1 MDKLR
6 KNIKSIGIGFLMV
19 FGFCT
24 ANVKAQQND
33 SLVVSFNEALQYAT
47 ENAYMSKNAG
57 YDIEAAKKQ
66 VWEYMSLGFPQVNMS
81 GGLNDN
87 LSIQENYI
95 TMEDEQGN
103 QQIIKVKFGS
113 QYSWNIGGQVD
124 QLIFDGSYFLG
135 VKASKIFVEMAR
147 RNKEKT
153 EIDVRENVA
162 RAYLVALVAKKNLKV
177 FKDNLKV
184 NEQTL
189 KETDALFKNGFRE
202 ELDVDQIR
210 LMVNNSKNMV
220 LEAERQLLVAKA
232 VLKFSMGVKI
242 EDPLVLN
249 DDLDN
254 LIVPVLSE
262 TVDMNSFNVGNIVDY
277 NISKTQEEIQKIK
290 VKNERAQY
298 YPKLNAFYNYTHYEF
313 GDKFSAMNTSAGQ
326 VLGLSLTMPIFTS
339 GRRNAVVQKERMN
352 LLKAQNEKQMT
363 EENLKRE
370 FLVASTNLLNARE
383 KYQNDKYAVEIAGRV
398 YDKTRVK
405 FKNGISSST
414 ELSQNEGQYIQS
426 QISFIQATL
435 NVLDNFIQYRKA
447 QGSL

>member
-1 MDKLR
+1 MYRFRKKL
-6 KNIKSIGIGFLMV
+6 KSIGLSFLLIPVM
-19 FGFCT
+19 FPLSSL
-24 ANVKAQQND
+24 AQTSD
-33 SLVVSFNEALQYAT
+33 TLTVTFNEALSYAS
-47 ENAYMSKNAG
+47 ENSYMSKSAG
-57 YDIEAAKKQ
+57 YDVEAAKKQ
-66 VWEYMSLGFPQVNMS
+66 VWEYMALGFPQVNMS

-95 TMEDEQGN
+95 SMEFPDGHTEQ
-103 QQIIKVKFGS
+103 IKIQFGS
-113 QYSWNIGGQVD
+113 QYSWNVGGSVD

-147 RNKEKT
+147 KKKQKT

-162 RAYLVALVAKKNLKV
+162 KAYLVALVAKKNLDV
-177 FKDNLKV
+177 FQKNLKV

-189 KETDALFKNGFRE
+189 KETEALFKNGFRE

-210 LMVNNSKNMV
+210 LMVNNSKNFV

-242 EDPLVLN
+242 EAPLVLN

-262 TVDMNSFNVGNIVDY
+262 KVDLNAFNVNTHIDY
-277 NISKTQEEIQKIK
+277 TISETQEEIQKLK
-290 VKNERAQY
+290 MKNERAQY
-298 YPKLNAFYNYTHYEF
+298 FPKLNAFYNYTHYEF
-313 GDKFSAMNTSAGQ
+313 GDKFSTMNNSAGQ
-326 VLGLSLTMPIFTS
+326 VVGLTLSMPVFTT
-339 GRRNAVVQKERMN
+339 GRRHAIVSKEKMN
-352 LLKAQNEKQMT
+352 LLKVQNQKLMT
-363 EENLKRE
+363 KENLKRE

-383 KYQNDKYAVEIAGRV
+383 KYNNDKYGVDIAGRV
-398 YDKTRVK
+398 YDKTRIK
-405 FKNGISSST
+405 FQNGLSSST

-435 NVLDNFIQYRKA
+435 NVLDVFIQYRKA
-447 QGSL
+447 LGSL

>member
-1 MDKLR
+1 MYRHREKMKYAGL
-6 KNIKSIGIGFLMV
+6 SFLLISV
-19 FGFCT
+19 LLPLT
-24 ANVKAQQND
+24 VAAQQTD
-33 SLVVSFNEALQYAT
+33 TLVVSFNGALQYAT
-47 ENAYMSKNAG
+47 ENAYMSKSAG
-57 YDIEAAKKQ
+57 YDVEAAKRQ
-66 VWEYMSLGFPQVNMS
+66 VWEYMSIGFPQVNMS

-113 QYSWNIGGQVD
+113 QYSWNVGGQVD
-124 QLIFDGSYFLG
+124 QLIFDGSYILG

-147 RNKEKT
+147 RKKEKT

-162 RAYLVALVAKKNLKV
+162 KAYLVALVAKKNLAV

-184 NEQTL
+184 NQQTL
-189 KETDALFKNGFRE
+189 KETEALYKNGFRE

-210 LMVNNSKNMV
+210 LMVNNSKNLV
-220 LEAERQLLVAKA
+220 LEAERQMLVAKA
-232 VLKFSMGVKI
+232 VLKFAMGVKI
-242 EDPLVLN
+242 DAPIKLD

-277 NISKTQEEIQKIK
+277 NISKTQEEIQEIK

-326 VLGLSLTMPIFTS
+326 VLGLSLTMPIFTT
-339 GRRNAVVQKERMN
+339 GRRNAIVQKEKMN
-352 LLKAQNEKQMT
+352 LLKAQNERIMT
-363 EENLKRE
+363 EENLRRQ
-370 FLVASTNLLNARE
+370 FLVESTNLLNARE
-383 KYQNDKYAVEIAGRV
+383 KYQNDKLAVDIAGRV
-398 YDKTRVK
+398 YDKTRIK
-405 FKNGISSST
+405 FKNGLSSST

>member
-1 MDKLR
+1 MYRFR
-6 KNIKSIGIGFLMV
+6 KKMKHAGLSFLLVLLLYPSGMS
-19 FGFCT
+19 
-24 ANVKAQQND
+24 AQQAD
-33 SLVVSFNEALQYAT
+33 TLVVSFNEALKYAT
-47 ENAYMSKNAG
+47 ENAYMSKSAG

-66 VWEYMSLGFPQVNMS
+66 VWEYMALGFPQVNMS

-87 LSIQENYI
+87 LSIQENVI
-95 TMEDEQGN
+95 SMEFPDGHTEQ
-103 QQIIKVKFGS
+103 IKVQFGS
-113 QYSWNIGGQVD
+113 QYSWNIGGRVE

-147 RNKEKT
+147 QKKEKT

-162 RAYLVALVAKKNLKV
+162 KAYLVALVAKKNLKV

-189 KETDALFKNGFRE
+189 KETNALFENGFRE

-220 LEAERQLLVAKA
+220 LEAERQMLVAKA

-242 EDPLVLN
+242 EAPLVLN
-249 DDLDN
+249 DDLDD

-262 TVDMNSFNVGNIVDY
+262 NVDMNSFNVGNIVDY
-277 NISKTQEEIQKIK
+277 NISKTQEAIQEIK
-290 VKNERAQY
+290 VKNEKAQY
-298 YPKLNAFYNYTHYEF
+298 FPKLNAFYNYTHFEF
-313 GDKFSAMNTSAGQ
+313 GDKFNAMNTSAGQ
-326 VLGLSLTMPIFTS
+326 ALGLTLTMPIFTS
-339 GRRNAVVQKERMN
+339 GRRNAIVQKERMN
-352 LLKAQNEKQMT
+352 LLKVQNQKLMT

-383 KYQNDKYAVEIAGRV
+383 KYQNDKYAVEVAGRV